1 MSDRTPRTAQTREK
15 TSRRKP
21 WTPPSTLEAPAAPE
35 GYKHRWIRES
45 LLGQEDKTNMSKR
58 IREGWEPVR
67 SEDHPDFVAPTIEG
81 GRNDGVIGVGGLVLA
96 KIPEETADER
106 NAYYRSMT
114 DNQIEALDTNLMRES
129 NDVMP
134 IEKPNRSSKVT
145 FGSGGIKK
153 E

>member
-1 MSDRTPRTAQTREK
+1 MSDRTPRTAETREK

-21 WTPPSTLEAPAAPE
+21 WTPPSTLEAPPAPE
-35 GYKHRWIRES
+35 GYKHRWLRES

-58 IREGWEPVR
+58 IREDWEPVR

-106 NAYYRSMT
+106 NAYYRGVAE
-114 DNQIEALDTNLMRES
+114 NQMEALETNLMRES
-129 NDVMP
+129 NDLMP
-134 IEKPNRSSKVT
+134 IEKPKVSSKVT
-145 FGSGGIKK
+145 FGSGGLKK
-153 E
+153 G

>member
-1 MSDRTPRTAQTREK
+1 MSDRTPRTAETREK

-21 WTPPSTLEAPAAPE
+21 WTPPSTLEAPPAPE
-35 GYKHRWIRES
+35 CYKHRWLRES

-106 NAYYRSMT
+106 NAYYRGVAE
-114 DNQIEALDTNLMRES
+114 NQMEALETNLMRES
-129 NDVMP
+129 NDLMP
-134 IEKPNRSSKVT
+134 IEKPKVSSKVT
-145 FGSGGIKK
+145 FGSGGLKK
-153 E
+153 G

>member
-106 NAYYRSMT
+106 NAYFRSMT

>member
-1 MSDRTPRTAQTREK
+1 MSDRTPRTAETREK

-21 WTPPSTLEAPAAPE
+21 WTPPSTLDAPPAPP
-35 GYKHRWIRES
+35 GFKHRWLRES
-45 LLGQEDKTNMSKR
+45 LLGTEDKTNMSKR

-67 SEDHPDFVAPTIEG
+67 SEDHPDFHAPTIEG

-96 KIPEETADER
+96 KIPEETAEER
-106 NAYYRSMT
+106 NAYYRGIAE
-114 DNQIEALDTNLMRES
+114 NQMEALDTNLMRES

-145 FGSGGIKK
+145 FGSGGLKK
-153 E
+153 G

>member
-1 MSDRTPRTAQTREK
+1 MSDRTPRTAETREK

-21 WTPPSTLEAPAAPE
+21 WTPPSTLEAPPAPE
-35 GYKHRWIRES
+35 GYKHRWLRES

-106 NAYYRSMT
+106 NAYYRGVAE
-114 DNQIEALDTNLMRES
+114 NQMEALETNLMRES
-129 NDVMP
+129 NDLMP
-134 IEKPNRSSKVT
+134 IEKPKVSSKVT
-145 FGSGGIKK
+145 LDLVV
-153 E
+153 

>member
-1 MSDRTPRTAQTREK
+1 MSDRTPRTAETREK

-21 WTPPSTLEAPAAPE
+21 WTPPSTLEAPPAPE
-35 GYKHRWIRES
+35 GYKHRWLRES

-106 NAYYRSMT
+106 NAYYRGVAE
-114 DNQIEALDTNLMRES
+114 NQMEALETNLMRES
-129 NDVMP
+129 NDLMP
-134 IEKPNRSSKVT
+134 IEKPKVSSKVT
-145 FGSGGIKK
+145 FGSGGLKK
-153 E
+153 G

>member
-1 MSDRTPRTAQTREK
+1 
-15 TSRRKP
+15 
-21 WTPPSTLEAPAAPE
+21 
-35 GYKHRWIRES
+35 
-45 LLGQEDKTNMSKR
+45 
-58 IREGWEPVR
+58 
-67 SEDHPDFVAPTIEG
+67 
-81 GRNDGVIGVGGLVLA
+81 
-96 KIPEETADER
+96 
-106 NAYYRSMT
+106 MT